1 MSLRNI
7 LLVVVGLLLVAALYK
22 HFSSGKKDTP
32 PTTNGPNVTAPAP
45 ATNTPAAAPIR
56 TPQASGDMPR
66 RPGPNDSYGIVRE
79 YMSKITSLPLPK
91 GYEVPEYISTLAT
104 QEEVFEEFAVR
115 HPSFYGFGSTQLLDS
130 IRANPAEYEV
140 MLNENKAIRN
150 RFDPN
155 SNY

>member
-22 HFSSGKKDTP
+22 HFSSDKKPAPVVADSP
-32 PTTNGPNVTAPAP
+32 KVTAPATTTVP
-45 ATNTPAAAPIR
+45 TPRVA
-56 TPQASGDMPR
+56 GEMPR
-66 RPGPNDSYGIVRE
+66 QPGPNDSYGIVRE
-79 YMSKITSLPLPK
+79 YIKAITPLPLPK
-91 GYEVPEYISTLAT
+91 GYEVPEYIKTGAT
-104 QEEVFEEFAVR
+104 QEVVFEVFAVR

-130 IRANPAEYEV
+130 IRANPVAYEI

-155 SNY
+155 SSY